1 MKRGLSWFAGE
12 WAALA
17 RSPKMLVSLIGIIC
31 IPVLYSGIYLWAF
44 WDPYGHLER
53 LSVAVVNEDK
63 PAEFEGE
70 TYTIGSDLVKEF
82 QADRSFDWHFVNR
95 EEADRG
101 LAANDYYFAI
111 VIPADFSERATTL
124 ANQKP
129 TPLEITIKSNEGL
142 NYIVAKIGQSGIQK
156 IRQQLAEKLTLN
168 YTETIFKSL
177 EELKDGMQ
185 KASTGAGDLHTGL
198 QTLSDGTAKLAASVK
213 NNQASIT
220 QLDKGAA
227 DLKAAIAKLAE
238 GASKLNTAYG
248 QIGTGTK
255 QVDTALGQLQS
266 GGKQLAAGL
275 DPLAKGAAGVD
286 QLIAAYAAQHPE
298 AAGDATYR
306 QLKAAGSQ
314 VSAGLAQVQASVK
327 KFNAGVG
334 ELVTKHGQLVSG
346 VNTFA
351 ANMKQL
357 STGAAQLSTG
367 AASLYTGVHKVSTAW
382 TALIQGIGELTAGE
396 KKLVDGSGELSTA
409 LKDGASKLTSIH
421 SSQGLFEMM
430 ANPVRV
436 REDKFNTLPNYGT
449 GMAPFFVSISLY
461 VGALLLTTVFALRD
475 NFAPPPSGFLWWLSK
490 YTVMAAVSIGQALLV
505 SLVLTGVV
513 GLNPLNNLD
522 FAFFTLFVSLIF
534 MAIIQLLVTL
544 GDNVGRFFA
553 IILLVLQLAATSGTF
568 PVELGPE
575 GLQTIHKFLPITYTV
590 EGFRS
595 ILSTGDYDL
604 LRQDIWLLLVYWAI
618 AAAVTI
624 IMLSAYVRRKKRRK
638 AREAQA

>member
-1 MKRGLSWFAGE
+1 MKKGLRWFAGE
-12 WAALA
+12 WASLV

-53 LSVAVVNEDK
+53 LSVAVVNEDQ

-70 TYTIGSDLVKEF
+70 TYAIGGDLVKEF
-82 QADRSFDWHFVNR
+82 QADRSFDWHFVSR

-101 LAANDYYFAI
+101 LVANEYYFAI
-111 VIPADFSERATTL
+111 VVPADFSKRATTL
-124 ANQKP
+124 MDQQP

-142 NYIVAKIGQSGIQK
+142 NYIVAKIGQSGIEK

-168 YTETIFKSL
+168 YTEAIFKSL
-177 EELKDGMQ
+177 DELKDGMQ
-185 KASTGAGDLHTGL
+185 KASTGAGDLHAGL
-198 QTLSDGTAKLAASVK
+198 QTLSSGTAKLAATVK

-227 DLKAAIAKLAE
+227 GLKTAAAKLAE
-238 GASKLNTAYG
+238 GASKLNAAYA

-255 QVDTALGQLQS
+255 QVDTALAQLQS

-286 QLIAAYAAQHPE
+286 QLIGGYAAQHPE
-298 AAGDATYR
+298 AAADATYQ
-306 QLKAAGSQ
+306 QLKAAGAQ

-327 KFNAGVG
+327 TFNAGVA
-334 ELVTKHGQLVSG
+334 ELVTKHGQLLGG
-346 VNTFA
+346 VNAFA
-351 ANMKQL
+351 PNLKQL
-357 STGAAQLSTG
+357 TTGAAQLSTG

-382 TALIQGIGELTAGE
+382 TALIQGIDELAAGE
-396 KKLVDGSGELSTA
+396 KKLVDGSGELSAA
-409 LKDGASKLTSIH
+409 LKDGTSELDSIH

-436 REDKFNTLPNYGT
+436 REDNINALPNYGT

-461 VGALLLTTVFALRD
+461 VGALLLTTVFALRH
-475 NFAPPPSGFLWWLSK
+475 NFAPPPSGVLWWLSK
-490 YTVMAAVSIGQALLV
+490 YSVMAAVSIGQALLV

-513 GLNPLNNLD
+513 GLNPLDTVD
-522 FAFFTLFVSLIF
+522 FGLYTLFVSLVF

-568 PVELGPE
+568 PVELGPD

-595 ILSTGDYDL
+595 ILSTGDYEL
-604 LRQDIWLLLVYWAI
+604 LRQDVWLLLVYWAI
-618 AAAVTI
+618 AAAITVV
-624 IMLSAYVRRKKRRK
+624 MLSAFVRRKRRMK
-638 AREAQA
+638 AREA

>member
-1 MKRGLSWFAGE
+1 MTKGLRWFAGE
-12 WAALA
+12 WASLG
-17 RSPKMLVSLIGIIC
+17 RSPKTLISLVGIIC

-82 QADRSFDWHFVNR
+82 QADPSFDWHFVSR

-101 LAANDYYFAI
+101 LAANAYYFAI
-111 VIPADFSERATTL
+111 VVPEDFSKRATTL
-124 ANQKP
+124 MDQQP

-142 NYIVAKIGQSGIQK
+142 NYIVAKIGHSGIEN
-156 IRQQLAEKLTLN
+156 IRRQLSEKLTLS
-168 YTETIFKSL
+168 YTEAIFGSL

-185 KASTGAGDLHTGL
+185 KASTGAGDLHAGL
-198 QTLSDGTAKLAASVK
+198 RTLSSGTAKLAATVK
-213 NNQASIT
+213 NNQASIHE
-220 QLDKGAA
+220 LDKGAA
-227 DLKAAIAKLAE
+227 DLKAAAAKLAD
-238 GASKLNTAYG
+238 GAAKLNEAYG

-255 QVDTALGQLQS
+255 QVDTALGQLQA
-266 GGKQLAAGL
+266 GGIQLDAGL
-275 DPLAKGAAGVD
+275 EPLAKGAAGVD
-286 QLIAAYAAQHPE
+286 QLIAGYAAQHPDTAE
-298 AAGDATYR
+298 DATYQ
-306 QLKAAGSQ
+306 QLQAAGAQ
-314 VSAGLAQVQASVK
+314 VSAGLAQVQTSVK
-327 KFNAGVG
+327 TFNAGVA
-334 ELVTKHGQLVSG
+334 ELVAKHGQLVSG
-346 VNTFA
+346 VGAFA
-351 ANMKQL
+351 PNLKQL
-357 STGAAQLSTG
+357 TTGAAQLSTG

-382 TALIQGIGELTAGE
+382 TALIEGIDELAAGE
-396 KKLVDGSGELSTA
+396 KKLVDGSGELSAA
-409 LKDGASKLTSIH
+409 LKDGASELTSIH

-436 REDKFNTLPNYGT
+436 REDNINTLPNYGT
-449 GMAPFFVSISLY
+449 GMAPFFISISLY

-475 NFAPPPSGFLWWLSK
+475 NFAPPSSGFLWWLSK
-490 YTVMAAVSIGQALLV
+490 YSVMMAVSIGQALLV

-513 GLNPLNNLD
+513 GLDPLNTVD
-522 FAFFTLFVSLIF
+522 FALYTLFVSLVF

-568 PVELGPE
+568 PVELGPD

-595 ILSTGDYDL
+595 ILSTGDYEL
-604 LRQDIWLLLVYWAI
+604 LRQDIGLLLIFWAVASAI
-618 AAAVTI
+618 TV
-624 IMLSAYVRRKKRRK
+624 IMLSAFVRKKRRIQ
-638 AREAQA
+638 ALEA